1 MTITL
6 QLITAPT
13 DVPFNL
19 TEAKEHLRVT
29 DTASDSEITRLT
41 HVAVQRLEHYANVRY
56 MAQVWDLILDDFP
69 QCAFFQVPLWPITS
83 VTHLKYYASDG
94 TLTTMNSADY
104 ILSGERH
111 PPQITL
117 APTIGQWPS
126 IQANRVDA
134 VQIRLAVG
142 RAIGDV
148 AKIPATMI
156 QAAKFV
162 LGHLYENREDEAN
175 PTVPTAAEILMFSH
189 KLWFP

>member
-1 MTITL
+1 
-6 QLITAPT
+6 
-13 DVPFNL
+13 
-19 TEAKEHLRVT
+19 
-29 DTASDSEITRLT
+29 
-41 HVAVQRLEHYANVRY
+41 

-69 QCAFFQVPLWPITS
+69 QCAFFQIPLWPITS

-94 TLTTMNSADY
+94 TLTTMSSADY
-104 ILSGERH
+104 IVSGERH

-162 LGHLYENREDEAN
+162 LGHLYENREDEAD